1 MSIVA
6 FIDQMQMKIG
16 RDREYEAG
24 AICLEILQNQN
35 TNTHMEI
42 HTHAHVY
49 RLVYVVMHLKFHLNS
64 ECQNRREKI
73 LVKNMTLIMHTGCC
87 FDSKLKCNKNKISC
101 LPISFSTRL
110 PVRLRM
116 CSLSLTPPSTTFC
129 LSLTLSSACRFIEFS
144 IIFQIWLSVAG
155 FVWLLQE
162 MKLNR
167 CSNFI
172 IIGHWLI
179 DTFCRHCGKEFQYV
193 FLRLQ
198 WDLRTEF
205 EINGVYAAYACH
217 VYVIFTLLFKA
228 SLVELFRDM

>member
-1 MSIVA
+1 MPLCSSSLSTIKQLSIFFHIYRWFRAA

-42 HTHAHVY
+42 HTHTHVY
-49 RLVYVVMHLKFHLNS
+49 RFVYVVMHLKFHLNS

-116 CSLSLTPPSTTFC
+116 CSLSLTPLLYNS
-129 LSLTLSSACRFIEFS
+129 LSLSLFLLPADLLN
-144 IIFQIWLSVAG
+144 FQ
-155 FVWLLQE
+155 
-162 MKLNR
+162 
-167 CSNFI
+167 
-172 IIGHWLI
+172 
-179 DTFCRHCGKEFQYV
+179 
-193 FLRLQ
+193 
-198 WDLRTEF
+198 
-205 EINGVYAAYACH
+205 
-217 VYVIFTLLFKA
+217 
-228 SLVELFRDM
+228 

>member
-1 MSIVA
+1 MFPLKLSHIKAYQIGLVQISIIIWKNIPFVFQVKKPNRFTSYALVLFQLIYDETTEYFYRWFRAA

-35 TNTHMEI
+35 TNTHT
-42 HTHAHVY
+42 HTHVY

-116 CSLSLTPPSTTFC
+116 CSLSLSLPYSTTLCLSHSFFC
-129 LSLTLSSACRFIEFS
+129 L
-144 IIFQIWLSVAG
+144 QI
-155 FVWLLQE
+155 
-162 MKLNR
+162 
-167 CSNFI
+167 
-172 IIGHWLI
+172 
-179 DTFCRHCGKEFQYV
+179 Y
-193 FLRLQ
+193 
-198 WDLRTEF
+198 
-205 EINGVYAAYACH
+205 
-217 VYVIFTLLFKA
+217 
-228 SLVELFRDM
+228 